1 MRAYLSIPASFRP
14 WLYAGLMPLASLLFA
29 GCATAPVSA
38 PVASPPAANAAPE
51 LEPEPPG
58 VPVHAE
64 IIQHA
69 RAMIGTPYRFGGTT
83 PRGFDCS
90 GLVFYSYQKA
100 GITVPRTT
108 REQYQ
113 VTRPV
118 PEDQLQP
125 GDLLFFRLKKSGISH
140 VAIYAG
146 GGEFIHAPSTGK
158 RVTRASMNDP
168 FWRPRLVHTG
178 RLVALEDI
186 TLDMAARVSEH
197 DPRPSAQ
204 EGE

>member
-1 MRAYLSIPASFRP
+1 MRASLSMSASLRP
-14 WLYAGLMPLASLLFA
+14 WLYAGLLPLASLLFA

-51 LEPEPPG
+51 PEPAG
-58 VPVHAE
+58 VPVRAE

-69 RAMIGTPYRFGGTT
+69 HAMIGTPYRFGGTT

-90 GLVFYSYQKA
+90 GLVFYSYQKV

-158 RVTRASMNDP
+158 RVTRASMDDP

-186 TLDMAARVSEH
+186 SVDMAARVSEH
-197 DPRPSAQ
+197 GPRLSAP